1 MWQKSS
7 SDNVEWSSKR
17 LQKMIPADIKADAK
31 QEIKELAAASYHMP
45 QKYLLETGNTL
56 QNGLVF
62 LI

>member
-1 MWQKSS
+1 
-7 SDNVEWSSKR
+7 
-17 LQKMIPADIKADAK
+17 MIPADIKADAK

-45 QKYLLETGNTL
+45 QNYLLETGNTL